1 MELYCVVRCNQVVN
15 FFHLIIK
22 ARSGPCKKI
31 NNFVEAVIGY
41 FSYLL
46 LGYHSIC
53 TLNFLE
59 QLEQAGY
66 ITYRSIKEMKNQL
79 MKLRIL

>member
-1 MELYCVVRCNQVVN
+1 MIRNTVCMEVYCVIKL

-22 ARSGPCKKI
+22 ALSGSCQKI
-31 NNFVEAVIGY
+31 NNFVEAGIGY

-53 TLNFLE
+53 TFKFLE
-59 QLEQAGY
+59 QLLL
-66 ITYRSIKEMKNQL
+66 IILYRKIKGKSVL
-79 MKLRIL
+79 VFHCV